1 MKLPS
6 MKFTDGITKNK
17 QVKFS
22 GLNHT
27 YAAEDGELWDMKNLT
42 SDHAPLLGTREP
54 RRLYRKLESPGGLFC
69 WDKLCWVDGTKF
81 YYDGV
86 EKGTVSAGQKTFA
99 ALLDKI
105 VIFPDKCYYDRA
117 SDTFGSMEA
126 KWEGTS
132 LTFTNGTIYD
142 EDAEANTIQVTGV
155 DWSKYFTAGDC
166 VSISGCSTYPGNNK
180 SIVIRS
186 IDGDKLVFYEYSFTL
201 AGDGTEN
208 YTEKG
213 QLTITRTVPN
223 LKGVFEHENRLWGCT
238 DRTVYATKQGDI
250 FNWNVSDGIA
260 SDSWVTDTGSVGDF
274 VGCVPFRGYATFFK
288 ESNIY
293 KVYGTIPS
301 NFQLMGSATLGLEET
316 SAKSLAVAG
325 ETLFY
330 LSRSGIMAYS
340 GGIPQPVG
348 EVFGQERF
356 RNAVGGSDGLK
367 YYVSMQGE
375 DGMWRLYV
383 YDTQRGLWHIED
395 DMHVT
400 HFTMWDGNLYFLND
414 KGEIWIGGNVQ
425 EPPADSDAEPPFEWM
440 AEFADFT
447 EGDPNVKGIGKLQL
461 RLELETGATAQVWIQ
476 YDSDGKWIPVRM
488 LMGERT
494 KRSHYLPVIPRR
506 CDHYRIR
513 ITGTG
518 GCRIFSLVRESYSG
532 SEFKTNNRRHF

>member
-6 MKFTDGITKNK
+6 MKYTDGIAKNK
-17 QVKFS
+17 QIKFS

-27 YAAEDGELWDMKNLT
+27 YAAEDGELWDMRNLT

-54 RRLYRKLESPGGLFC
+54 RRLYRKLEKPGGLFC
-69 WDKLCWVDGTKF
+69 WNKLCWVDGTKF
-81 YYDGV
+81 YYDGE
-86 EKGTVSAGQKTFA
+86 EKGTVTEGEKFFA

-105 VIFPDKCYYDRA
+105 VIFPDKCYYDRY
-117 SDTFGSMEA
+117 SDTFGSLEA
-126 KWEGTS
+126 RWEGES
-132 LTFTNGTIYD
+132 LTFCDGTYAGN
-142 EDAEANTIQVTGV
+142 DAAANTITAAGV
-155 DWSKYFTAGDC
+155 DWSRYFFAGDA
-166 VSISGCSTYPGNNK
+166 VSISGCTTHPANNRE
-180 SIVIRS
+180 IIIREIS
-186 IDGDKLVFYEYSFTL
+186 GDKLVFYENSFTL
-201 AGDGTEN
+201 PEGEESYQEA
-208 YTEKG
+208 G
-213 QLTITRTVPN
+213 QLSIARTVPD
-223 LKGVFEHENRLWGCT
+223 LKCVIEHENRLWGCT
-238 DRTVYATKQGDI
+238 EKTVCATKQGDV
-250 FNWNVSDGIA
+250 FNWNVKDRIA
-260 SDSWVTDTGSVGDF
+260 GDSYMVDTGSAGAF
-274 VGCVPFRGYATFFK
+274 VGGVQYRGYATFFK

-316 SAKSLAVAG
+316 SGRSLAVAG

-330 LSRSGIMAYS
+330 LSNSGIMAYS

-367 YYVSMQGE
+367 YYVSMQGG

-395 DMHVT
+395 NMHVT
-400 HFTMWDGNLYFLND
+400 HFAMWEGNLYFLND

-425 EPPADSDAEPPFEWM
+425 DPPADSTPEDPVDWM

-461 RLELETGATAQVWIQ
+461 RLELEAGATAQVWIQ
-476 YDSDGKWIPVRM
+476 YDSDGKWLTVSTP
-488 LMGERT
+488 MGEGV
-494 KRSHYLPVIPRR
+494 KRSHYLPITPRR

-518 GCRIFSLVRESYSG
+518 GCRIYSLVRESYSG
-532 SEFKTNNRRHF
+532 SEYKSKNRRNF